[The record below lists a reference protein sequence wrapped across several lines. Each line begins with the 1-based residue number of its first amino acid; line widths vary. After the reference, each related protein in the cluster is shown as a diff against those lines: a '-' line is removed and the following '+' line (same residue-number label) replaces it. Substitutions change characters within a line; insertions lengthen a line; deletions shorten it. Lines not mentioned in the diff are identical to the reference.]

1 MEQFRSLNIRI
12 DAVMEIRTQAIM
24 DRLDGLLG
32 TKSGSGNRG
41 TQSREASR
49 DSRVNFNNKPSNRE
63 RRNGSTRGR
72 NNSSKNTTGSHKHKK
87 SMNMI
92 DPSMLKSIRRFFWG
106 GGGSS
111 WPRRKE
117 DKKNSAAIFAT

>member
-24 DRLDGLLG
+24 DRLDGLFG

-49 DSRVNFNNKPSNRE
+49 DSRVNFNYKPSNRE

-92 DPSMLKSIRRFFWG
+92 DSSMLKSIRRFL
-106 GGGSS
+106 GGSS
-111 WPRRKE
+111 WPRRNE